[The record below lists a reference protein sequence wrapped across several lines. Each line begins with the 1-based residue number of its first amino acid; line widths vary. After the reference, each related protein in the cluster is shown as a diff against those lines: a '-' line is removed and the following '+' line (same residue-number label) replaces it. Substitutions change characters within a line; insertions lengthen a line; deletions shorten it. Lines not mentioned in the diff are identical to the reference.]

1 MICRRNGMDGSG
13 LDSTMVGGQASMRH
27 GEWLEPDESVIMDQ
41 ACKTAS
47 RLWQRI

>member
-1 MICRRNGMDGSG
+1 MDGTG
-13 LDSTMVGGQASMRH
+13 LDPAMIDGQDHR
-27 GEWLEPDESVIMDQ
+27 EWLEPDEAEIMDQ